1 MKKVLLMGRSG
12 SGKTSMRSII
22 FSGYRSEDTRR
33 LGMTIDVERS
43 QIRFLGNIVL
53 NLWDCGGQQAY
64 MDGYISANSKHVFTS
79 VGVLIYVFDLVSSD
93 PGEWG
98 RDVQYYSE
106 CLAAL
111 REHSPQARVFCLLH
125 KMDKISLSERQAV
138 YYAKVEELKHKSG
151 HDDKVTCFATS
162 IWNESLYFAWS
173 RVVHTLI
180 PNVAILEKHLSQFAR
195 ICSAVEVVL
204 FEKMTFLVIERSVQR
219 PPFTNVGLTQSVS
232 APASVRGGLPR
243 LDSAEGMRSTGSG
256 SGLTPKASHSS
267 LPEDDPRGSN
277 AHAQERHSLEG
288 FLGNGGMGG
297 SAGMGFQDGREQDS
311 ALNPQR
317 FEKIIEMVKNLKAT
331 CQKLS
336 HDFQGIEM
344 RADTFSAYLDTFT
357 PNTYIMIVIADPTI
371 EMAAVR
377 MNVAAARD
385 HFVRVEA
392 MNSTG

>member
-22 FSGYRSEDTRR
+22 FSGYRSEETRR
-33 LGMTIDVERS
+33 LGTTIDVERS
-43 QIRFLGNIVL
+43 QFRFLGNIAL
-53 NLWDCGGQQAY
+53 NLWDCGGQQSY
-64 MDGYISANSKHVFTS
+64 MDGYINANSKHVFSS
-79 VGVLIYVFDLVSSD
+79 VGVLIYVFDLVSSES
-93 PGEWG
+93 GEWA
-98 RDVQYYSE
+98 RDVQYYQG

-111 REHSPQARVFCLLH
+111 QEYSPQAQVFCLLH
-125 KMDKISLSERQAV
+125 KMDKITLSERQAV

-151 HDDKVTCFATS
+151 QEANVTCFATS

-173 RVVHTLI
+173 RVLHTLI

-204 FEKMTFLVIERSVQR
+204 FEKTTFLVIERSVQTASA
-219 PPFTNVGLTQSVS
+219 PAGSELKATVS
-232 APASVRGGLPR
+232 APASMHNLARI
-243 LDSAEGMRSTGSG
+243 DSTDTSRTMNAA
-256 SGLTPKASHSS
+256 LTPKASHSS
-267 LPEDDPRGSN
+267 LPEDDPRGTN

-288 FLGNGGMGG
+288 FLTGAG
-297 SAGMGFQDGREQDS
+297 AGMGFHDEKENAS

-317 FEKIIEMVKNLKAT
+317 FEKIIKMVKDLKEA
-331 CQKLS
+331 CIKLS

-357 PNTYIMIVIADPTI
+357 PNTYIMVVIADPSI
-371 EMAAVR
+371 ELAAVR

-385 HFVRVEA
+385 HFVRLEA
-392 MNSTG
+392 MNST